1 MLTRPSCIRSC
12 STGKGRAKS
21 NATTLDLQNKT
32 KGFGYCN
39 ICAACYN
46 RDISFSSLLLSQ
58 GLGIAGSLR
67 RFNRS
72 FSGIRPRD
80 VDVMNNTDF
89 SDATILVVDDDV
101 AVATMLDE
109 LLLDEGYQ
117 VYLARTLADA
127 RQQLDDHVPD
137 VLLLD
142 VQLPDGSGFDYCVEL
157 RGDSKTADVPIL
169 FLSGID
175 RDPDSV
181 ARGLDLGGYDFLRK
195 PFRNVELLARVRVMV
210 RLRKLQQRLIEQER
224 ERAML
229 ATAGAAAHSLAQ
241 PLMGALGLTSMVL
254 KGELSEAQRHDLELI
269 YGALKQ
275 MSATVH
281 QIQEVQHFIT
291 QPYLEDAPDLHILDI
306 EQASANRRPE

>member
-1 MLTRPSCIRSC
+1 
-12 STGKGRAKS
+12 
-21 NATTLDLQNKT
+21 
-32 KGFGYCN
+32 
-39 ICAACYN
+39 
-46 RDISFSSLLLSQ
+46 
-58 GLGIAGSLR
+58 
-67 RFNRS
+67 
-72 FSGIRPRD
+72 
-80 VDVMNNTDF
+80 MNNTDF